1 MSDPYVYGRNE
12 HYTSKHSSRAPEI
25 TRAEVEVATTEYLG
39 HGGKITYLNHIDNAV
54 DAESAKVLP
63 FSPTTG
69 IVLGKEENS
78 GKLKFSGVWYES
90 AHGRR

>member
-12 HYTSKHSSRAPEI
+12 HYTLNHSSRAPEI
-25 TRAEVEVATTEYLG
+25 TRAEVEAATAEYLDQ
-39 HGGKITYLNHIDNAV
+39 GGEITYLNPIDSTV
-54 DAESAKVLP
+54 SASTKVIP

-90 AHGRR
+90 AHGKR